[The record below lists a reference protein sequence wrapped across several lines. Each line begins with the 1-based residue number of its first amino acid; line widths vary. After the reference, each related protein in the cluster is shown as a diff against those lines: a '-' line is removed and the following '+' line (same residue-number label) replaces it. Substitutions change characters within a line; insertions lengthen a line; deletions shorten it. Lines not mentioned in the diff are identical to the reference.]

1 MSVASAGRRDP
12 DVRSDLW
19 VELELR
25 KSGGIE
31 LDIKSKVDFMYGEAN
46 RKLVLDTLKTLGVQ
60 HAHVTIE
67 DTGALPFVIMA
78 RLETAVRRALGQ
90 PGSGGQGSKGSGL
103 NPRTPEPQNPPPCLP
118 QPGPSFALPSAR
130 DRWRRSRLYLPGNE
144 PKFMLNV
151 RIHQPDAVILDLEDS
166 VPAEDKDAALLL
178 VRNALVAIDFG
189 ACERMVRMNPLPA
202 GLDEVEV
209 LVHAGINVIL
219 IPKCES
225 AEQVKAVDARIT
237 SSRSTLDSQLSTLE
251 TYLMPIVETC
261 EGMFNAAAIAKASP
275 RIVAL
280 TYGMEDYIADLGG
293 VKTPAG
299 LESLWARSQV
309 VNAAKAAGVQAID
322 TVFADIEDM
331 DALRASC
338 RAAKELGFEG
348 KGCIHPRQ
356 VQVVNDEFT
365 PSATEIEKAQR
376 IVLAFKEAQA
386 QGRNVVALGSKMIDP
401 PVVQRALRTIAMAV
415 SFGRLPADWASTPVT
430 PSARS
435 DGGEAT
441 QSESRGLSGEIPPI
455 ATPSLRRNDKKDKG
469 D

>member
-1 MSVASAGRRDP
+1 VSVASAGRRDP

-78 RLETAVRRALGQ
+78 RLEAAVRRAEGHDRD
-90 PGSGGQGSKGSGL
+90 PSGVSDRVPCRS
-103 NPRTPEPQNPPPCLP
+103 CLP
-118 QPGPSFALPSAR
+118 APGPSFALPSAR

-178 VRNALVAIDFG
+178 VRNALVALDFG
-189 ACERMVRMNPLPA
+189 ACERMVRINPLPA
-202 GLDEVEV
+202 GLNEVEA
-209 LVHAGINVIL
+209 LVHAGVNVIL

-225 AEQVKAVDARIT
+225 AEQVKEVDARV
-237 SSRSTLDSQLSTLE
+237 SSALSSFANRHSSFD

-261 EGMFNAAAIAKASP
+261 EGMFRAREIAGASP

-280 TYGMEDYIADLGG
+280 TYGLEDYILDLGG
-293 VKTPAG
+293 IKTPAG

-309 VNAAKAAGVQAID
+309 ANAAKAAGVQVID
-322 TVFADIEDM
+322 TVFADIDDM
-331 DALRASC
+331 DALRTSC
-338 RAAKELGFEG
+338 RAAIELGFEG

-365 PSATEIEKAQR
+365 PSADEIEEAQR
-376 IVLAFKEAQA
+376 IVLTLKEAQA

-401 PVVQRALRTIAMAV
+401 PVVERALRTIAMAI